1 VTLRER
7 QSPWDLTETQQLLTA
22 LLSTSTVGVAICDR
36 QLRFRAINDA
46 LASMNGVPAQAH
58 IGKTVDH
65 ILGSAAAR
73 VASAFQHVFST
84 GNPLPNF
91 ELTAR
96 LPSRSETGHWIENY
110 YPIKAGSGKV
120 LQVGVIVLEITK
132 RKKVEQ
138 SLDRL
143 TSKLHRAAKTLKTHG
158 GISLQAK
165 EQAAPSPL
173 PLEILENCIS
183 ETRMIAEL
191 LRPQLRLA
199 AEPHQQILFHPELA
213 QVSEGENGL
222 HPLGSHSPM
231 GELLVHCLSGR
242 ERQVLQ
248 YLAMG
253 KSNREMASILNI
265 SVRTVETYR
274 ARVMLKLGV
283 RSLAQLVRYALR
295 NNII

>member
-7 QSPWDLTETQQLLTA
+7 QSSWDLMETQQLLPA

-36 QLRFRAINDA
+36 QLRFRSINDA

-73 VASAFQHVFST
+73 VAPAFQHVFST

-120 LQVGVIVLEITK
+120 LHVGVIVLEITK
-132 RKKVEQ
+132 RKNVEQ

-158 GISLQAK
+158 GIRPQSK
-165 EQAAPSPL
+165 EQAALPALPAAAISCLGAFQPPAAAACFHGPL
-173 PLEILENCIS
+173 ARIS
-183 ETRMIAEL
+183 
-191 LRPQLRLA
+191 LA
-199 AEPHQQILFHPELA
+199 WRVFSAD
-213 QVSEGENGL
+213 
-222 HPLGSHSPM
+222 
-231 GELLVHCLSGR
+231 
-242 ERQVLQ
+242 
-248 YLAMG
+248 
-253 KSNREMASILNI
+253 
-265 SVRTVETYR
+265 TVE
-274 ARVMLKLGV
+274 APCACFMWC
-283 RSLAQLVRYALR
+283 SL
-295 NNII
+295 

>member
-1 VTLRER
+1 MTLRER
-7 QSPWDLTETQQLLTA
+7 QSSWDLAETQQLLPA

-36 QLRFRAINDA
+36 QLRFRAINEA

-58 IGKTVDH
+58 IGKSVDH

-73 VASAFQHVFST
+73 VAPAFHHVFST

-110 YPIKAGSGKV
+110 YPIKASSGKV

-132 RKKVEQ
+132 RKDVEK

-158 GISLQAK
+158 GIRPQAK
-165 EQAAPSPL
+165 EQAALSAL
-173 PLEILENCIS
+173 PLELLENCIS
-183 ETRMIAEL
+183 ETRVIGEL
-191 LRPQLRLA
+191 LRPQLRVA
-199 AEPHQQILFHPELA
+199 AEPHQPILFHPELA
-213 QVSEGENGL
+213 QTSEKENVFP
-222 HPLGSHSPM
+222 PLGSHSPM
-231 GELLVHCLSGR
+231 GELRVHCLSGR

-274 ARVMLKLGV
+274 ARVMLKLGI
-283 RSLAQLVRYALR
+283 RSLAELVRYALR

>member
-1 VTLRER
+1 VSLSEK
-7 QSPWDLTETQQLLTA
+7 QPSWHLKETQQLLPA

-73 VASAFQHVFST
+73 VAPAFQHVFST

-138 SLDRL
+138 SLGRL

-158 GISLQAK
+158 GIRPQAK
-165 EQAAPSPL
+165 EQAAPSAL
-173 PLEILENCIS
+173 PLELLENCIS
-183 ETRMIAEL
+183 ETRVIAEL
-191 LRPQLRLA
+191 LRPQLYLA
-199 AEPHQQILFHPELA
+199 AEPHQPILFHSELA
-213 QVSEGENGL
+213 QASERENGL
-222 HPLGSHSPM
+222 PPLGSHSPM
-231 GELLVHCLSGR
+231 GELHVHCLSGR

-274 ARVMLKLGV
+274 ARVMLKLGL
-283 RSLAQLVRYALR
+283 RSLAELVRYALR